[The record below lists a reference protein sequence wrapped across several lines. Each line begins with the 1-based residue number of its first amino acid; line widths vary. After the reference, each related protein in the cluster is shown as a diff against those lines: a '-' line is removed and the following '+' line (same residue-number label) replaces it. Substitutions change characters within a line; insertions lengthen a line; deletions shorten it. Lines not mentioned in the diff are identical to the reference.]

1 MSSVSGDFGIPTELE
16 FGMPTVLDFGIL
28 IDWTLEY

>member
-1 MSSVSGDFGIPTELE
+1 MSSISGDFGIPTELE